1 MGVDKERFTTPLP
14 SHLHCGVC
22 FEISYPAVIVCA
34 QEHHVCQPCYTKIE
48 ELACKGKCPLCQQAM
63 IEPVRPSILL
73 RRAVDEFTCRNQARG
88 CYWTGSVADEHNHAL
103 QCDFSYISCAFCK
116 AVCIRHKFS
125 EHHNVC
131 PEVMMVCPQGG
142 RHCGAMLNGGMRK
155 RREMQAHLDSECG
168 NWKCRA
174 VETCETRTKRANLAQ
189 HEAVCDAGAKLVIRL
204 EKRLVEQQ
212 AEISALK
219 SVLAQHQAKVGAF
232 EPTQPA
238 SAASTKKEEF
248 LCRSFSAAFE
258 ESLAKIKAASTRS
271 KDLNKRKA
279 SSSGESSSNSASS
292 SGGSTSASSS
302 RSNNSSSATP
312 DAKRLRRS
320 NSG

>member
-1 MGVDKERFTTPLP
+1 M
-14 SHLHCGVC
+14 
-22 FEISYPAVIVCA
+22 
-34 QEHHVCQPCYTKIE
+34 
-48 ELACKGKCPLCQQAM
+48 
-63 IEPVRPSILL
+63 L
-73 RRAVDEFTCRNQARG
+73 RRATSPSSKLADRFLPGSLAGTKPAAAIGPVLLRTNTIMLCRCVREAWDTSHLLIDAFTG
-88 CYWTGSVADEHNHAL
+88 

-168 NWKCRA
+168 NWKCVLPPRRFHLMIADAKTNPSSYRCRA
-174 VETCETRTKRANLAQ
+174 VETCETRTKRANLPQ
-189 HEAVCDAGAKLVIRL
+189 HEAVCDAAAKLVIRL